1 MNMVEFFPW
10 LYEKNYLKYE
20 NGGRLLRPNENMD
33 IETLISNHHNY
44 FQSGKTLDFAY
55 RKAALDRLK
64 TTIKAHEK
72 DITAALHADLGKS
85 KEEAYLT
92 EIGMALHELDYIRN
106 HFESWAKPK
115 KVRTELFQFP
125 SKGLLVQEPFGT
137 VLVMSPWNYPFL
149 LCIDPLIGAVAA
161 GNCVVLKPSAYS
173 PETSRVIGE
182 IVAEA
187 FDPHHVSC
195 IQGGRNENI
204 SLLEQKFDYIFFTG
218 GGVVGRMVMEKAAAN
233 LTPIS
238 LELGGK
244 SPCIIEKTANLKVA
258 AKRLVFGKYLN
269 CGQTCIAPDYV
280 FVDETIK
287 EEFMQYVIHEI
298 QKMYGKNPLE
308 NLSYGKIINKKHFER
323 LLGLIPEDRI
333 LYGGKSNA
341 VTLQIEPTIID
352 QVKSEDAIMQE
363 EIFGPLMPILP
374 FKNLD
379 NVEAFI
385 KKQPKPLA
393 CYLFTEDKEVQER
406 FMRTIPFGGGCIN
419 DTIMHVASKNLPFG
433 GVGNSGMG
441 SYHGKKTFTTFSHEK
456 SVLKKSTFIDP
467 ALRYRPY
474 KKLDLKI
481 IQLFLK

>member
-1 MNMVEFFPW
+1 
-10 LYEKNYLKYE
+10 
-20 NGGRLLRPNENMD
+20 MD
-33 IETLISNHHNY
+33 IETLMSNHQT
-44 FQSGKTLDFAY
+44 FFETGKTKDFSY

-72 DITAALHADLGKS
+72 DIMEALHSDLGKS

-92 EIGMALHELDYIRN
+92 EIGMALSELDHIRN
-106 HFESWAKPK
+106 GFERWAKPK

-125 SKGLLVQEPFGT
+125 AKGILVQEPFGT

-149 LCIDPLIGAVAA
+149 LCIDPLIGAIAA

-187 FDPHHVSC
+187 FDPKHVSC
-195 IQGGRNENI
+195 IKGGRNENVL
-204 SLLEQKFDYIFFTG
+204 LLEQKFDYIFFTG
-218 GGVVGRMVMEKAAAN
+218 GGVVGRMVMEKAAVN
-233 LTPIS
+233 LTPVS

-287 EEFMQYVIHEI
+287 EEFLQYVIHEI

-308 NLSYGKIINKKHFER
+308 SLNYGKIINKKHFER
-323 LLGLIPEDRI
+323 LLGLIPADRV
-333 LYGGKSNA
+333 LYGGTSNEA
-341 VTLQIEPTIID
+341 TLQIEPTIID

-363 EIFGPLMPILP
+363 EIFGPLMPILSY
-374 FKNLD
+374 KSLD
-379 NVEAFI
+379 KVEAFI
-385 KKQPKPLA
+385 NSRPKPLA
-393 CYLFTEDKEVQER
+393 CYVFTEDKEIQER
-406 FMRTIPFGGGCIN
+406 FMKQVSFGGGCIN

-441 SYHGKKTFTTFSHEK
+441 SYHGKKSFITFSHEK
-456 SVLKKSTFIDP
+456 SILNKSTFFDP

-474 KKLDLKI
+474 SKLDLKFVK
-481 IQLFLK
+481 LFLK